1 MNCPSCGVVLTG
13 KVCACGYAVRLDKAP
28 VVAPTFR
35 SEPSAV
41 IRQKMAEQ
49 LKEVNSYIAEY
60 QKKKPGVTKR
70 EACIDFLLNKKGICH
85 MLPKHLVDDT
95 NQLKKE
101 ADEMRKFFG
110 ISKPTKSFDDAMD
123 DYHAENS

>member
-41 IRQKMAEQ
+41 IRKKMAEK
-49 LKEVNSYIAEY
+49 LKEVNAYVAEY
-60 QKKKPGVTKR
+60 KMKNSGTTKR
-70 EACIDFLLNKKGICH
+70 DACLDYLSSKGIRH
-85 MLPKHLVDDT
+85 MLPKHLVIEEK
-95 NQLKKE
+95 Q
-101 ADEMRKFFG
+101 R
-110 ISKPTKSFDDAMD
+110 KSFDDAMD
-123 DYHAENS
+123 NYRAENS